1 MQEENSVH
9 RKLYFDSQYGLETF
23 ALIEDGKITEYNAE
37 PEKSGAVIG
46 NIYKGRVT
54 DVLNGMQAAF
64 IDCGL
69 ERHCYISVADLIPDK
84 SKFEGGE
91 IDIPQTLNLHEGDE
105 ILVQVTKAA
114 QGKKGAKVT
123 TRLSF
128 VGKYIVYMPDTPF
141 VGVSAKIS
149 DRELRKNL
157 LFSAKKQIKEGEGII
172 VRTAAPYAV
181 LSTKINEINY
191 FRKLYE
197 NILSRFDETPVGGL
211 LYSDSPLHIRVLRD
225 FMLKSGD
232 EIFVG
237 SERIFN
243 NIERLAQTYA
253 LGNSVSINLHDAH
266 TDLFYSAGIYSQ
278 FLASL
283 MHKVELD
290 NGAYLIIDH
299 TEALTVIDVNTGKFT
314 GDDSLEHTV
323 YCTNVLAAREIARQV
338 KLRNMGGL
346 FVVDFIDMTEQNH
359 RDAIVDELEKA
370 LRADKSK
377 CRVLPMSKF
386 GLVEFTRKRT
396 GVAASEIMLKN
407 CDVCG
412 GAGVMR
418 SAESILA
425 EFRAKLL
432 DALSDGTETVCVDL
446 NFDIANKL
454 LSYTALKEN
463 IAELYPQA
471 RVYIIFHRTYRED
484 NMYFRKIAST
494 HFTLPEG
501 TVLLY

>member
-1 MQEENSVH
+1 MR
-9 RKLYFDSQYGLETF
+9 RKLYFDSQYGIETY
-23 ALIEDGKITEYNAE
+23 ALIEDDKITEYSAE
-37 PEKSGAVIG
+37 PVVSGAVIG

-54 DVLNGMQAAF
+54 NVLNGMQAAF

-84 SKFEGGE
+84 SGFDGGE
-91 IDIPQTLNLHEGDE
+91 IDIPETLNLHEGDE

-149 DRELRKNL
+149 DKELRKNL
-157 LFSAKKQIKEGEGII
+157 TFSAKKQLKEGEGVI

-191 FRKLYE
+191 FRKLYKNLLE
-197 NILSRFDETPVGGL
+197 RFKEAPVGEL
-211 LYSDSPLHIRVLRD
+211 LYSDSPLHMRVLRD
-225 FMLKSGD
+225 IMLENGD
-232 EIFVG
+232 EIYVG
-237 SERIFN
+237 NENVYKS
-243 NIERLAQTYA
+243 IEELATTYMH
-253 LGNSVSINLHDAH
+253 GNSVKLTLHDAH
-266 TDLFYSAGIYSQ
+266 TDLFYSAGIYEQ
-278 FLASL
+278 FLSSL
-283 MHKVELD
+283 MQKVELS
-290 NGAYLIIDH
+290 NGAYLIIDR

-314 GDDSLEHTV
+314 GEDSLEHTV

-346 FVVDFIDMTEQNH
+346 FVVDFIDMTEENH
-359 RDAIVDELEKA
+359 RVAIVTELEKA

-386 GLVEFTRKRT
+386 GLVEFTRKRM
-396 GVAASEIMLKN
+396 GVAASELMLKT
-407 CDVCG
+407 CVTCG

-418 SAESILA
+418 SHESILA

-432 DALSDGTETVCVDL
+432 GTLSQGAETVCVDL
-446 NFDIANKL
+446 NFEIANKL
-454 LSYTALKEN
+454 MSYTALKEN
-463 IAELYPQA
+463 VAALYPHA

-484 NMYFRKIAST
+484 SMYFRKVNSPS
-494 HFTLPEG
+494 FTLPEG

>member
-1 MQEENSVH
+1 MQ

-23 ALIEDGKITEYNAE
+23 ALIEDGKITEYSAE
-37 PEKSGAVIG
+37 PVVNGAVIG

-54 DVLNGMQAAF
+54 NVLNGMQAAF

-84 SKFEGGE
+84 TKSDGGE
-91 IDIPQTLNLHEGDE
+91 IDIPLTLNLHEGDE

-123 TRLSF
+123 TKLSF

-141 VGVSAKIS
+141 VGVSAKIA
-149 DRELRKNL
+149 DKELRKNL
-157 LFSAKKQIKEGEGII
+157 TYSAKKQLKEGEGII

-197 NILSRFDETPVGGL
+197 NILARFDETPVGGL

-225 FMLKSGD
+225 FMLKGGD
-232 EIFVG
+232 EIYVG
-237 SERIFN
+237 NEQVYRS
-243 NIERLAQTYA
+243 IEELAETYTHNQTVK
-253 LGNSVSINLHDAH
+253 LTLHDPH
-266 TDLFYSAGIYSQ
+266 TDLFYSEGVYEQ

-283 MHKVELD
+283 MHKVELE
-290 NGAYLIIDH
+290 NGAYLIIDR

-314 GDDSLEHTV
+314 GEDSLEHTV
-323 YCTNVLAAREIARQV
+323 YCTNALAAREIARQV

-346 FVVDFIDMTEQNH
+346 FVVDFIDMTEENH
-359 RDAIVDELEKA
+359 REAIVAELEKA

-386 GLVEFTRKRT
+386 GLVEFTRKRM
-396 GVAASEIMLKN
+396 GVAASELMLKN
-407 CDVCG
+407 CEVCG

-418 SAESILA
+418 SHESILA

-432 DALSDGTETVCVDL
+432 EALSDGAETVCVDL
-446 NFDIANKL
+446 NFDVANKL
-454 LSYTALKEN
+454 MSYTALKDN
-463 IAELYPQA
+463 IAALYPHA

-484 NMYFRKIAST
+484 SMYLRKVNSP

>member
-1 MQEENSVH
+1 MRRQI
-9 RKLYFDSQYGLETF
+9 YFDSQYGIEHY
-23 ALIEDGKITEYNAE
+23 ALLEDGRITEYSAE
-37 PEKSGAVIG
+37 PIVSGAVIG
-46 NIYKGRVT
+46 NVYKGRVT
-54 DVLNGMQAAF
+54 NVLNGMQAAF
-64 IDCGL
+64 VDCGL

-84 SKFEGGE
+84 SKFDGGE
-91 IDIPQTLNLHEGDE
+91 IDIPETLNLHEGDE

-123 TRLSF
+123 TKLSF

-149 DRELRKNL
+149 DHELRKSL
-157 LFSAKKQIKEGEGII
+157 LFRAKKQLKDSEGVI

-197 NILSRFDETPVGGL
+197 NILTRFKEAPVGEL
-211 LYSDSPLHIRVLRD
+211 LYTDSPLHIRVLRD
-225 FMLKSGD
+225 LMLENGD
-232 EIFVG
+232 EIYVG
-237 SERIFN
+237 NEQVYDSIKE
-243 NIERLAQTYA
+243 LATTYMH
-253 LGNSVSINLHDAH
+253 GNSVGITLHDPH

-283 MHKVELD
+283 MQKVELA
-290 NGAYLIIDH
+290 NGAYLIIDR

-314 GDDSLEHTV
+314 GEDSLEHTV

-346 FVVDFIDMTEQNH
+346 FVVDFIDMTEENH
-359 RDAIVDELEKA
+359 RTAIVEELEKA

-396 GVAASEIMLKN
+396 GVAASELMLKN
-407 CDVCG
+407 CGVCG

-418 SAESILA
+418 SHESILG

-432 DALSDGTETVCVDL
+432 EVLSQGAETVCVDL
-446 NFDIANKL
+446 NFDVANKL
-454 LSYTALKEN
+454 MSYEALKRN
-463 IAELYPQA
+463 VAALYPEA
-471 RVYIIFHRTYRED
+471 RIYIIFHRTYRED
-484 NMYFRKIAST
+484 AMYFRKVNSPT
-494 HFTLPEG
+494 FTLPEG

>member
-1 MQEENSVH
+1 M
-9 RKLYFDSQYGLETF
+9 RKKLYFDRQYGIETY

-37 PEKSGAVIG
+37 PVASGAVIG
-46 NIYKGRVT
+46 NVYKGRVT
-54 DVLNGMQAAF
+54 NVLNGMQAAF

-69 ERHCYISVADLIPDK
+69 ERHCYISASDLTPDK
-84 SKFEGGE
+84 SKFDGGE

-105 ILVQVTKAA
+105 ILVQITKAA

-128 VGKYIVYMPDTPF
+128 VGKYIVYLPDTPF

-149 DRELRKNL
+149 DGELRKNL
-157 LFSAKKQIKEGEGII
+157 LFSANNLIDGGEGLI

-181 LSTKINEINY
+181 LSAKIAELNY
-191 FRKLYE
+191 FRKLYRSIKQCFE
-197 NILSRFDETPVGGL
+197 NADVGEL

-225 FMLKSGD
+225 FMLSGGE
-232 EIFVG
+232 EIYVG
-237 SERIFN
+237 NQLIYNSIAE
-243 NIERLAQTYA
+243 LANTYTRPETVK
-253 LGNSVSINLHDAH
+253 LILHDAH
-266 TDLFYSAGIYSQ
+266 TDLFYSEGIYEQ
-278 FLASL
+278 FTSSL
-283 MHKVELD
+283 NPKVELS
-290 NGAYLIIDH
+290 NGAYLVIDR

-338 KLRNMGGL
+338 KLRNLGGL
-346 FVVDFIDMTEQNH
+346 FVVDFIDMTNENH
-359 RDAIVDELEKA
+359 RTAIVTELEKA

-396 GVAASEIMLKN
+396 GVAASELMLKN
-407 CDVCG
+407 CEVCG

-418 SAESILA
+418 SHESILA

-432 DALSDGTETVCVDL
+432 QVLHEGASTVCVDL
-446 NFDIANKL
+446 NFEVANKL
-454 LSYTALKEN
+454 INYNALKAN
-463 IAELYPQA
+463 IAALYQEA
-471 RVYIIFHRTYRED
+471 RVYIIFHRTYREE
-484 NMYFRKIAST
+484 NMYFRRVDSP

-501 TVLLY
+501 AVLLY

>member
-1 MQEENSVH
+1 MH
-9 RKLYFDSQYGLETF
+9 RKLYFDSQYGIETF
-23 ALIEDGKITEYNAE
+23 ALLEDGKITEYNAE
-37 PEKSGAVIG
+37 PVMSGAVIG
-46 NIYKGRVT
+46 NIYKGKVT
-54 DVLNGMQAAF
+54 NVLNGMQAAF
-64 IDCGL
+64 VDCGL

-84 SKFEGGE
+84 SRFEGGE

-128 VGKYIVYMPDTPF
+128 VGKYIVYLPDTPF

-149 DRELRKNL
+149 DKELRKNL
-157 LFSAKKQIKEGEGII
+157 TFSAKKQLNEGEGMI

-181 LSTKINEINY
+181 ISTKKNEIDY
-191 FRKLYE
+191 FRKIYE
-197 NILSRFDETPVGGL
+197 NILTRFKEAPVGEL

-225 FMLKSGD
+225 IMLDRGD

-237 SERIFN
+237 CEQIYKS
-243 NIERLAQTYA
+243 IEGLAATYMH
-253 LGNSVSINLHDAH
+253 GNAVKLTLHDAH
-266 TDLFYSAGIYSQ
+266 TDLFYSAGIYEQ
-278 FLASL
+278 FMTAL
-283 MHKVELD
+283 MQKVELS
-290 NGAYLIIDH
+290 NGAYLIIDR

-314 GDDSLEHTV
+314 GEDSLEHTV
-323 YCTNVLAAREIARQV
+323 YCTNVLAAREIARQI
-338 KLRNMGGL
+338 KLRDMGGL
-346 FVVDFIDMTEQNH
+346 FVVDFIDMTEENH
-359 RDAIVDELEKA
+359 RAAIVTELEKA

-396 GVAASEIMLKN
+396 GVAASELMLKT
-407 CDVCG
+407 CG
-412 GAGVMR
+412 ACHGAGVIR
-418 SAESILA
+418 SHESILA

-432 DALSDGTETVCVDL
+432 QTLSEGAETVCVDL
-446 NFDIANKL
+446 NFEVANKL
-454 LSYTALKEN
+454 MAYDALKEN
-463 IAELYPQA
+463 VAALYPHA

-484 NMYFRKIAST
+484 SMYFRKVNT
-494 HFTLPEG
+494 PHFTLPEG

>member
-1 MQEENSVH
+1 MQ
-9 RKLYFDSQYGLETF
+9 RKLYFDSQYGLETY
-23 ALIEDGKITEYNAE
+23 ALIEDGKITEYSAE
-37 PEKSGAVIG
+37 PVTSGAVIG

-64 IDCGL
+64 VDCGL
-69 ERHCYISVADLIPDK
+69 ERHCYISVADLFPDK
-84 SKFEGGE
+84 SKFDGGE

-141 VGVSAKIS
+141 VGVSAKIA

-157 LFSAKKQIKEGEGII
+157 TFSAKKQLKENEGII

-197 NILSRFDETPVGGL
+197 NILERFKTAPVGEL

-225 FMLKSGD
+225 IMLVGGD
-232 EIFVG
+232 EIYVG
-237 SERIFN
+237 NEQIYNSIAG
-243 NIERLAQTYA
+243 LAATYMHH
-253 LGNSVSINLHDAH
+253 NSVRLTLHDPH
-266 TDLFYSAGIYSQ
+266 TDLFYSEGVYDQ

-283 MHKVELD
+283 SHKVELS

-299 TEALTVIDVNTGKFT
+299 TEALTVIDVNTGKYT

-323 YCTNVLAAREIARQV
+323 YSTNVLAAREIARQV

-346 FVVDFIDMTEQNH
+346 FVVDFIDMTEENH
-359 RDAIVDELEKA
+359 KAAIVTELEKA

-386 GLVEFTRKRT
+386 GLVEFTRKRM
-396 GVAASEIMLKN
+396 GVAASELMLKT
-407 CDVCG
+407 CGVCG
-412 GAGVMR
+412 GGGVMR
-418 SAESILA
+418 SHESILA

-432 DALSDGTETVCVDL
+432 DILAQGAETVCVDM
-446 NFDIANKL
+446 NFEIGNKL
-454 LSYTALKEN
+454 MGYTALKEN
-463 IAELYPQA
+463 VAALYPQA

-484 NMYFRKIAST
+484 SMYFRKVNSPT
-494 HFTLPEG
+494 FTLPEG
-501 TVLLY
+501 SVLLY

>member
-1 MQEENSVH
+1 MR
-9 RKLYFDSQYGLETF
+9 RKLYFDSQYGLETY
-23 ALIEDGKITEYNAE
+23 ALIEDGKITEYCAE
-37 PEKSGAVIG
+37 PVVNGAVIG
-46 NIYKGRVT
+46 NVYKGRVT
-54 DVLNGMQAAF
+54 NVLNGMQAAF
-64 IDCGL
+64 VDCGL

-84 SKFEGGE
+84 SKFDGGE
-91 IDIPQTLNLHEGDE
+91 IDIPETLNLHEGDE

-123 TRLSF
+123 TKLSF

-149 DRELRKNL
+149 DKELRKNL
-157 LFSAKKQIKEGEGII
+157 TFSAKKQLKDGEGII

-181 LSTKINEINY
+181 LSTKKNEINY

-197 NILSRFDETPVGGL
+197 NILTRFKEAPVGKL

-225 FMLKSGD
+225 IMLENGD
-232 EIFVG
+232 EIYVG
-237 SERIFN
+237 CEQVFKS
-243 NIERLAQTYA
+243 IEELATTYMH
-253 LGNSVSINLHDAH
+253 GNSVKLTLHDAH
-266 TDLFYSAGIYSQ
+266 TDLFYSEGVYPQ
-278 FLASL
+278 FAAALQP
-283 MHKVELD
+283 KVELD
-290 NGAYLIIDH
+290 NGAYLIIER

-338 KLRNMGGL
+338 KLRNLGGL
-346 FVVDFIDMTEQNH
+346 FVVDFIDMTEENH
-359 RDAIVDELEKA
+359 KSAIVTELEKA

-386 GLVEFTRKRT
+386 GLVEFTRKRM

-407 CDVCG
+407 CEVCG

-418 SAESILA
+418 SHESILA

-432 DALSDGTETVCVDL
+432 KMLSEGATTVCVDL
-446 NFDIANKL
+446 NFDVASRLMN
-454 LSYTALKEN
+454 YAALKEN
-463 IAELYPQA
+463 VAALYPQA
-471 RVYIIFHRTYRED
+471 RVYIIFHRTYREES
-484 NMYFRKIAST
+484 MYFRKVDLP

>member
-1 MQEENSVH
+1 MQ
-9 RKLYFDSQYGLETF
+9 RKLYFDSQYGLETY

-37 PEKSGAVIG
+37 PAVSGAVIG
-46 NIYKGRVT
+46 NVYKGRVT

-64 IDCGL
+64 VDCGL

-84 SKFEGGE
+84 TKFDGE
-91 IDIPQTLNLHEGDE
+91 IDIPLTLNLHEGDE

-114 QGKKGAKVT
+114 HGKKGAKVT

-128 VGKYIVYMPDTPF
+128 VGKYTVYMPDTPF
-141 VGVSAKIS
+141 IGISAKIA

-157 LFSAKKQIKEGEGII
+157 LFSAKQHLKEGEGII

-181 LSTKINEINY
+181 LSAKINEINY

-197 NILSRFDETPVGGL
+197 NLLARFKKASVGEL

-225 FMLKSGD
+225 FMLCGGD
-232 EIFVG
+232 EIYVG
-237 SERIFN
+237 NEQIYRSVAE
-243 NIERLAQTYA
+243 LAANYTHPSS
-253 LGNSVSINLHDAH
+253 LKLTLHDPH
-266 TDLFYSAGIYSQ
+266 TDLFYSAGIYDQ
-278 FLASL
+278 FLSSL
-283 MHKVELD
+283 MPKVELS
-290 NGAYLIIDH
+290 NGAYLVIDR

-314 GDDSLEHTV
+314 GEDSLEHTV

-346 FVVDFIDMTEQNH
+346 FVVDFIDMNEENH
-359 RDAIVDELEKA
+359 RVALVTELEKA
-370 LRADKSK
+370 LCADKAK

-386 GLVEFTRKRT
+386 GLVEFTRKRM
-396 GVAASEIMLKN
+396 GVAASELMLKT
-407 CDVCG
+407 CGVCG

-418 SAESILA
+418 SHESILA

-432 DALSDGTETVCVDL
+432 EILSQGAETVCADL
-446 NFDIANKL
+446 NFEVANKL
-454 LSYTALKEN
+454 MGHTALKEN
-463 IAELYPQA
+463 VAALYPQA
-471 RVYIIFHRTYRED
+471 RVYITFHRTYRED
-484 NMYFRKIAST
+484 AMYFRKVNSI

>member
-1 MQEENSVH
+1 MQ
-9 RKLYFDSQYGLETF
+9 RKLYFDSQYGLETY
-23 ALIEDGKITEYNAE
+23 ALIEDGRMTEYNAE
-37 PEKSGAVIG
+37 PEATGAVIG

-54 DVLNGMQAAF
+54 NVLNGMQAAF

-69 ERHCYISVADLIPDK
+69 ERHCYVSAADLMPDK
-84 SKFEGGE
+84 NKPDGGE
-91 IDIPQTLNLHEGDE
+91 IDIPLTLNLHEGDE

-123 TRLSF
+123 TKLSF

-149 DRELRKNL
+149 DEELRKNL
-157 LFSAKKQIKEGEGII
+157 MYSAKKQLKDNEGVI

-181 LSTKINEINY
+181 LSAKITEINY
-191 FRKLYE
+191 FRKMYQD
-197 NILSRFDETPVGGL
+197 ILTRLKDAPVGEL

-232 EIFVG
+232 EIYAG
-237 SERIFN
+237 SERIYRS
-243 NIERLAQTYA
+243 ICELAESYVRPD
-253 LGNSVSINLHDAH
+253 SVKITLHDPH
-266 TDLFYSAGIYSQ
+266 TDLFFTEGLYSQ
-278 FLASL
+278 FASSL
-283 MHKVELD
+283 QPKVELS
-290 NGAYLIIDH
+290 NGAYLVIDR

-323 YCTNVLAAREIARQV
+323 YCTNVLAAWEIARQV

-346 FVVDFIDMTEQNH
+346 FVVDFIDMTDENH
-359 RDAIVDELEKA
+359 RTAIVAELEKA

-396 GVAASEIMLKN
+396 GVAASELMLKN
-407 CDVCG
+407 GGLCG
-412 GAGVMR
+412 GGALMR
-418 SAESILA
+418 SHESILS

-432 DALSDGTETVCVDL
+432 DVLSDGAQTVCVDL
-446 NFDIANKL
+446 NFDVANRL
-454 LSYTALKEN
+454 MGYTALKEN
-463 IAELYPQA
+463 IAALYPQA

-484 NMYFRKIAST
+484 CMYFRKVDLPNFA
-494 HFTLPEG
+494 LPEG